1 MEFIFRREAD
11 LERFILDNWDR
22 LDFLKNYTLFK
33 THDGKMG
40 SQLKI
45 SGLSTLDIL
54 CRHKLTGDFMIVE
67 LKYTAGS
74 KDTEQVKRYIREV
87 ESNLARGN
95 NSVRAMIVAQSFDPD
110 VFTTYHPKIDFIKLD
125 FTVNAVP
132 L

>member
-11 LERFILDNWDR
+11 LEHFILDNWDR
-22 LDFLKNYTLFK
+22 LDFLNGYTLFK
-33 THDGKMG
+33 TPDGKMG
-40 SQLKI
+40 NQLKI

-54 CRHKLTGDFMIVE
+54 CRYKLTGDFLIVE

-74 KDTEQVKRYIREV
+74 KDIDQVTRYIKEV
-87 ESNLARGN
+87 EGKLARGN

-110 VFTTYHPKIDFIKLD
+110 VFTADHPRIDFIKLD
-125 FTVNAVP
+125 FTVTAIP